1 MVSGQGGAPGTVWGS
16 AASNWVYGSAI
27 VDDSYKGSVP
37 ADQMQEGFST
47 LATFT
52 YATNNGYLNEKWRAM
67 YDGIGRANAVLKIL
81 PLAEDISA
89 DNAKRITAEARFLRG
104 HFHFELKRIFNNPVY
119 ASDTATQTT
128 NIDASGNYI
137 DIWPD
142 IEADFT
148 AAIAD
153 LARSSTTSR

>member
-1 MVSGQGGAPGTVWGS
+1 M
-16 AASNWVYGSAI
+16 N
-27 VDDSYKGSVP
+27 
-37 ADQMQEGFST
+37 EGFST

-81 PLAEDISA
+81 PLATDVSA
-89 DNAKRITAEARFLRG
+89 DNAKRFTAEARFLRG

-128 NIDASGNYI
+128 NVDASGNYI
-137 DIWPD
+137 DIWPS
-142 IEADFT
+142 IEADFQ

-153 LARSSTTSR
+153 LPATQSQFGRANSWAAKVYWQDATWSNINMLRQNQYWKM